1 MLWRGNKKG
10 RRVGSR
16 RPRSDVLD
24 VLLRR
29 SLPEPSGGTL
39 GRGIHC
45 KTIGIAFRR
54 RWLPAIT
61 KLVLNADARYS
72 GGEAGCVLCVHRA
85 VHDKSPWLLLL
96 ARRCAAP

>member
-45 KTIGIAFRR
+45 KTIGSARR
-54 RWLPAIT
+54 RQWLPAMT
-61 KLVLNADARYS
+61 KLGLNAGARYS
-72 GGEAGCVLCVHRA
+72 VGEAGCMLCVHRA
-85 VHDKSPWLLLL
+85 NHDEGLSWLISIG
-96 ARRCAAP
+96 